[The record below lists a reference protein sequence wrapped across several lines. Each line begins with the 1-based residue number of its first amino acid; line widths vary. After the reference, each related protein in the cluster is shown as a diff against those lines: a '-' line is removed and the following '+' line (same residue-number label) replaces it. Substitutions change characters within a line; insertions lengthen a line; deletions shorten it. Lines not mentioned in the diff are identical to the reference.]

1 MLKAN
6 GLIMIPEDQ
15 EIARVG
21 DKVKVQLIDT
31 VRNSEGVEKM
41 QV

>member
-15 EIARVG
+15 EVARVG
-21 DKVKVQLIDT
+21 EKVSVQLLGAPFKS
-31 VRNSEGVEKM
+31 SE
-41 QV
+41 